1 MTRTDLA
8 SRVGVSAQAIAA
20 LENGVSKQPSFVVG
34 ILLSRVLRVWP
45 AALAGLEPPSIV
57 RFETDDGKFRFG
69 TVIDYRDARSAD
81 VSEIME
87 WTRQLGEALGAIP
100 GIKTQGVDRA
110 DWSVPSV
117 IIAEPVEQIPPLS
130 AELTKRIASLDRR
143 LGAIERDLRRVLSAK
158 ESKSPRP

>member
-8 SRVGVSAQAIAA
+8 SRVGISAQAIAA

-57 RFETDDGKFRFG
+57 RFETDDEKFRFG
-69 TVIDYRDARSAD
+69 IVIDYRDARSTD

-87 WTRQLGEALGAIP
+87 WTRQLSEALGAIP
-100 GIKTQGVDRA
+100 GIKMRSVDTA
-110 DWSVPSV
+110 DWNVPSV
-117 IIAEPVEQIPPLS
+117 ITAEPVERIPPVS
-130 AELTKRIASLDRR
+130 AELTKTIANLDRR
-143 LGAIERDLRRVLSAK
+143 LGAIEKDLRRALSAK
-158 ESKSPRP
+158 KSKSPRR